1 MFFKVLVEEKK
12 PKPPIQEPLKKV
24 PTKPEEVIA
33 VPIEKPIK
41 KGIESLFFLLCVCS

>member
-12 PKPPIQEPLKKV
+12 PKAPIQEPLKKV

-33 VPIEKPIK
+33 VPIEEPLK
-41 KGIESLFFLLCVCS
+41 KGIDFSVCS